1 MSRWNWLRT
10 RIGRGRLVFVS
21 IVVALALPLVF
32 LDWFRI
38 LRLIPRPFFWRSE
51 LVFLIG
57 IEAAYGVTLVVT
69 ILAIP
74 GLSSVC
80 LAGRRRGQTPVWAAR
95 WLLCATSLFFGLL
108 TAETVVFLGQNRG
121 SRMPVLPGATDVPV
135 TREHPSRRLPPP
147 GETAGLREHFPD
159 EAGDGVIDL
168 VVVGESSA
176 EGVPFQRWLSIGAL
190 VKWQLEKSISN
201 LDVRL
206 ETLARAGDTL
216 EQQHEALAGLRRR
229 PEILII
235 YCGHN
240 EFSSRFFALRDLPY
254 YSLDE
259 RTGGWGRFVELAE
272 RLSPLCGLIRRSA
285 DQCRIALPPP
295 PIERDLVDVP
305 VFAPGEYSRILADFR
320 RRLEEIVSYARNLG
334 TLPILISPPG
344 NDADFEPNR
353 SFLPAGTPPVE
364 RESFQRA
371 FLEARRLE
379 SADPVASL
387 KKYRELLL
395 WEPGFAETHYRL
407 ATLLRNA
414 GEWDESYRHFISAR
428 DLDGYPMRCF
438 TAFQEVYRA
447 VASRHDCI
455 LIDGQSYFHAIG
467 RNGLLD
473 DELFQDA
480 MHPSLRGQIALAQ
493 AVVRAIQERWA
504 LEWPAHSSAPVI
516 DPSAC
521 AEHFGLGRDTWEH
534 AARWSS
540 GFYGLVGR
548 LRYDSSERS
557 RRIDAGALAADQIKA
572 GVVPEAVGLPNVG
585 VPAPVPLIS
594 GEGRST
600 VAKQPATR
608 PRAPSRGAG
617 FP

>member
-1 MSRWNWLRT
+1 MSRWNWLRA

-21 IVVALALPLVF
+21 IVLALALPLVF

-38 LRLIPRPFFWRSE
+38 LRGIPLWFFWRSK
-51 LVFLIG
+51 LVLLIG

-69 ILAIP
+69 IVTIP
-74 GLSSVC
+74 LLSFVC
-80 LAGRRRGQTPVWAAR
+80 RAGRRRGRTTVWAAR
-95 WLLCATSLFFGLL
+95 WLLCSTSLFFALL
-108 TAETVVFLGQNRG
+108 AAETVVFLQQSRG
-121 SRMPVLPGATDVPV
+121 SRMPILPGAANLPGI
-135 TREHPSRRLPPP
+135 REHANGRLPPP
-147 GETAGLREHFPD
+147 GETVGLREHFPD
-159 EAGDGVIDL
+159 ETDDGAID
-168 VVVGESSA
+168 VVVLGESSA

-190 VKWQLEKSISN
+190 VKWQLEKSIAK

-206 ETLARAGDTL
+206 EILARAGDTL

-240 EFSSRFFALRDLPY
+240 EFSSRFFAFRDLPY
-254 YSLDE
+254 YLLDE
-259 RTGGWGRFVELAE
+259 RPGGWGQFVERAE
-272 RLSPLCGLIRRSA
+272 TLSPLCGLIRRSA

-305 VFAPGEYSRILADFR
+305 VFAPGEYSRILGDFR
-320 RRLEEIVSYARNLG
+320 RRLEEIVSYASNLG

-353 SFLPAGTPPVE
+353 SFLPAGTPRGE
-364 RESFQRA
+364 RESFRRA
-371 FLEARRLE
+371 FLEARRVE
-379 SADPVASL
+379 SVDSVTSL
-387 KKYRELLL
+387 KKYRELLVR
-395 WEPGFAETHYRL
+395 EPGFAETHYRL

-414 GEWDESYRHFISAR
+414 GEWDESYRHFILAR
-428 DLDGYPMRCF
+428 DLDGYPMRCLS
-438 TAFQEVYRA
+438 AFQEVYRD
-447 VASRHDCI
+447 VASRYGCI
-455 LIDGQSYFHAIG
+455 FIDGQSYFHAIG

-493 AVVRAIQERWA
+493 AVVHALAERRA
-504 LEWPAHSSAPVI
+504 LTWPADSPATVI

-521 AEHFGLGRDTWEH
+521 AEHFGLGKETWEH
-534 AARWSS
+534 AARWGS

-548 LRYDSSERS
+548 LRYDSSERR

-572 GVVPEAVGLPNVG
+572 GSAPEAVGLPNVG
-585 VPAPVPLIS
+585 VPAPVPLVS
-594 GEGRST
+594 GDGR
-600 VAKQPATR
+600 
-608 PRAPSRGAG
+608 
-617 FP
+617 